1 MVRITVVDYDSGNV
15 RSVLKAVE
23 FVGSEGVLTHDS
35 DIMKNSDG
43 VILPG
48 VGAFG
53 DCMDKLKKYNL
64 VDTIKD
70 VIDSEKPFLGICVG
84 HQLLFETSY
93 EFGKHRGLGLIKGEV
108 KRFPSKK
115 GFKIPHMG
123 WNRVEFVKD
132 NKLFYGIESGSYF
145 YFVHSFYGVALDNS
159 EIARCDYIVE
169 FTAALNKGN
178 LWGVQ
183 FHPEKSQRVGLKVI
197 ENFCKICEGVL

>member
-1 MVRITVVDYDSGNV
+1 MVRIAVVDYDSGNV

-23 FVGSEGVLTHDS
+23 FVGSKGILTHDS
-35 DIMKNSDG
+35 DIIKNSDG

-84 HQLLFETSY
+84 HQLLFETGY
-93 EFGKHRGLGLIKGEV
+93 EFGKHRGFGIIKGEV
-108 KRFPSKK
+108 KRFPSKR

-159 EIARCDYIVE
+159 EIAKCNYIVE
-169 FTAALNKGN
+169 FTAAVNKGN

-183 FHPEKSQRVGLKVI
+183 FHPEKSQKAGLKVI

>member
-1 MVRITVVDYDSGNV
+1 MVRIAVVDYDSGNV

-35 DIMKNSDG
+35 DIIKNSDG

-93 EFGKHRGLGLIKGEV
+93 EFGKHRGFGLIKGEV
-108 KRFPSKK
+108 KRFPSKR

-132 NKLFYGIESGSYF
+132 NKLFYGIESGNYF

-159 EIARCDYIVE
+159 EIAKCNYIVE
-169 FTAALNKGN
+169 FTAAVNKGN

-183 FHPEKSQRVGLKVI
+183 FHPEKSQKAGLKVI